1 MIYKSYLVEKN
12 IEILKNKV
20 VLFYGENQ
28 GMQDNFKSTIKNK
41 NVEVEI
47 IRYNQDEVTNDVN
60 SFFEKIFAAP
70 SMVCALSS
78 RTNLAFENM

>member
-47 IRYNQDEVTNDVN
+47 IKYNQDEVTNDVN
-60 SFFEKIFAAP
+60 SFFEKIFN
-70 SMVCALSS
+70 LS
-78 RTNLAFENM
+78 LFEKKKNFYFKQC

>member
-41 NVEVEI
+41 NLEVEI

-60 SFFEKIFAAP
+60 SFFGQIFNLSLFEKKKF
-70 SMVCALSS
+70 L
-78 RTNLAFENM
+78 F